1 MWIPCMLN
9 RMITLLRIVEALRS
23 DMRRIRW
30 FWFFIIL
37 LSIAPA
43 AQATSFAQHTTQ
55 SEYHRYIIRLAGQPL
70 ALAAESLGAISGQN
84 GKLLTQ
90 QTSLQNYKTAL
101 HRNRQASLRQIHQTL
116 GRQPQVIS
124 TYDTAFHGL
133 ILELSHD
140 EAQRISNLPGIL
152 NIQQSQHYQLA
163 SNLGPE
169 LIGATKIHSGES
181 SGIYAATLLGSN
193 MSPALNSNLT
203 GRARLA
209 FDSGSQQLR
218 VNITLNNAGSTS
230 AQLIRTSD
238 KSVVATW
245 QPTSAT
251 SYAATITLNAT
262 DQALLRANGLFLRIT
277 TTTHPNG

>member
-1 MWIPCMLN
+1 MLN

-23 DMRRIRW
+23 DMRSIRW

-70 ALAAESLGAISGQN
+70 ALAAESLGAISDQN

-101 HRNRQASLRQIHQTL
+101 HRNRQASLRQIYQTL
-116 GRQPQVIS
+116 GREPQIISSYETVYHGIILDLNEQEAQQIS
-124 TYDTAFHGL
+124 T
-133 ILELSHD
+133 
-140 EAQRISNLPGIL
+140 LPNVL
-152 NIQQSQHYQLA
+152 DIQQTQTYELTSDQ
-163 SNLGPE
+163 GPE
-169 LIGATKIHSGES
+169 LIGATKIHAGET
-181 SGIYAATLLGSN
+181 SGIFAATLLGAN

-209 FDSGSQQLR
+209 LDSSNQQLR
-218 VNITLNNAGSTS
+218 VNITLNTAGSSS
-230 AQLIRTSD
+230 AQLIRSSD

-251 SYAATITLNAT
+251 SYVATITLNAN
-262 DQALLRANGLFLRIT
+262 DQALLRNNAT
-277 TTTHPNG
+277 TN